1 MDKQKFIE
9 KLFLKI
15 KDLPENEIEERLN
28 FYREMIDDR
37 IEEGL
42 SEEEAVAAIG
52 DVEEIAARIIAEYNE
67 PKSEEA
73 KEKSVSS
80 KRSPIMMVLLI
91 LGAPVWASLLVAAV
105 AVVASVYAAAW
116 AVVISL
122 WAAAVASAGT
132 SLGAI
137 ISGVKFLFEGKAM
150 EAICM
155 LGFALICAG
164 IGILLFLLSK
174 YTTEKLVLLTK
185 KCVLYI
191 KAKIA
196 KWREK
201 Q

>member
-185 KCVLYI
+185 KCVLDI